1 MHKEAVIDIRILTRI
16 ILIEGDPN
24 NYLTYYKRGTVYL
37 ALGKAKF
44 ALLDLDRVLEL
55 KPDFTSARL
64 QRGNVLLKQAQFE
77 KAEADFRDV
86 VSIFLFQSSNVF
98 IHVLSVCYNFCF
110 SLVAVSSR
118 ATEFRCLQCLI

>member
-1 MHKEAVIDIRILTRI
+1 M
-16 ILIEGDPN
+16 LIHIFFFVEGDPN

-86 VSIFLFQSSNVF
+86 VSFFFVCDIFFLIYFLLFT
-98 IHVLSVCYNFCF
+98 YNHIINFYF
-110 SLVAVSSR
+110 SLIIVSN
-118 ATEFRCLQCLI
+118 

>member
-1 MHKEAVIDIRILTRI
+1 M
-16 ILIEGDPN
+16 
-24 NYLTYYKRGTVYL
+24 TYYKRGTVYL

-86 VSIFLFQSSNVF
+86 VSFFLFVIYIFLIYFYYSH
-98 IHVLSVCYNFCF
+98 IIIL
-110 SLVAVSSR
+110 
-118 ATEFRCLQCLI
+118 

>member
-1 MHKEAVIDIRILTRI
+1 MKKKKNIYIYILNFLK
-16 ILIEGDPN
+16 ILICIAFIEGDSN

-86 VSIFLFQSSNVF
+86 VSAL
-98 IHVLSVCYNFCF
+98 LSKNTN
-110 SLVAVSSR
+110 L
-118 ATEFRCLQCLI
+118 

>member
-1 MHKEAVIDIRILTRI
+1 M
-16 ILIEGDPN
+16 LIHIFFFVEGDPN

-86 VSIFLFQSSNVF
+86 VSFFFLFMIYF
-98 IHVLSVCYNFCF
+98 F
-110 SLVAVSSR
+110 
-118 ATEFRCLQCLI
+118 

>member
-1 MHKEAVIDIRILTRI
+1 MYIHVYMYMCVCVCVCVLNFLKISIYIAF
-16 ILIEGDPN
+16 IEGDSN

-86 VSIFLFQSSNVF
+86 VSAFLFKNT
-98 IHVLSVCYNFCF
+98 
-110 SLVAVSSR
+110 SL
-118 ATEFRCLQCLI
+118 

>member
-1 MHKEAVIDIRILTRI
+1 M
-16 ILIEGDPN
+16 
-24 NYLTYYKRGTVYL
+24 TYYKRGTVYL

-77 KAEADFRDV
+77 KAEGDFRDV
-86 VSIFLFQSSNVF
+86 VSFFFICNVF
-98 IHVLSVCYNFCF
+98 FFF
-110 SLVAVSSR
+110 SIFFI
-118 ATEFRCLQCLI
+118 THI